1 LPFEIIGKTKDE
13 LLSLLSMLKTG
24 TTKSRHVYSRPY
36 EVDDILLF
44 DNFSTM
50 HRTKEQTDAADRPDS
65 DYSKLLWRLS
75 AKGTP
80 NVIKKS

>member
-1 LPFEIIGKTKDE
+1 
-13 LLSLLSMLKTG
+13 MLKTSA
-24 TTKSRHVYSRPY
+24 TKSRYVYSRLY

-44 DNFSTM
+44 DNLSTM
-50 HRTKEQTDAADRPDS
+50 HRTKEQTDPAGRPDS
-65 DYSKLLWRLS
+65 ANARLPWRLS